1 MIQISF
7 SIGRGRGRGRGRR
20 RLSGGVKEE
29 SRREGEGK
37 RGREEERKRAISVW
51 VGLDRKAQSNQ
62 RGGRGF
68 ELYVTHTCTHA
79 HTQSVGEN
87 YCRRRP
93 IERRQ

>member
-29 SRREGEGK
+29 SRREGERE
-37 RGREEERKRAISVW
+37 RGREEKGNLG

-79 HTQSVGEN
+79 HTQSVGKLLSASSH
-87 YCRRRP
+87 
-93 IERRQ
+93 

>member
-37 RGREEERKRAISVW
+37 RGREEKGNLG
-51 VGLDRKAQSNQ
+51 VGRS
-62 RGGRGF
+62 
-68 ELYVTHTCTHA
+68 
-79 HTQSVGEN
+79 
-87 YCRRRP
+87 
-93 IERRQ
+93 